1 VSFAYDVRI
10 DKPNLAGRPD
20 WSAMARRGW
29 GGAPPV
35 DDDDARRRIVE
46 AAMRCIDR
54 RGPVDTT
61 LSDVA
66 TELSVTRQTVYR
78 YFPGTDELF
87 TAVGQ
92 VAVEAYIDELAA
104 HLRWRTDPADW
115 VVEALASAIERL
127 PDHPYL
133 TLLLVAGR
141 PGAFSKGMTT
151 GTGIRISRTLLE
163 RSHVDWRGAGYVD
176 GDVDELVEV
185 MLRMLQS
192 IVIDPPQP
200 LRTGAAL
207 RRFLERWVAPAV
219 AAVPAVPR

>member
-1 VSFAYDVRI
+1 
-10 DKPNLAGRPD
+10 
-20 WSAMARRGW
+20 MARRGW
-29 GGAPPV
+29 GGAPPI
-35 DDDDARRRIVE
+35 DDDDARRRIVG
-46 AAMRCIDR
+46 AAMRCVDR
-54 RGPVDTT
+54 RGPADTT

-66 TELSVTRQTVYR
+66 VELSVTRQTVYR

-87 TAVGQ
+87 TAVAQ

-141 PGAFSKGMTT
+141 PGAFSRGMTS
-151 GTGIRISRTLLE
+151 GTGIRMSRALLE
-163 RSHVDWRGAGYVD
+163 RSNVDWHNVGYSD
-176 GDVDELVEV
+176 GDIDELVEV

-192 IVIDPPQP
+192 IVIDPPHP
-200 LRTGAAL
+200 LRSGAAL
-207 RRFLERWVAPAV
+207 RRFLRRWVAPAV
-219 AAVPAVPR
+219 TGVPAIR